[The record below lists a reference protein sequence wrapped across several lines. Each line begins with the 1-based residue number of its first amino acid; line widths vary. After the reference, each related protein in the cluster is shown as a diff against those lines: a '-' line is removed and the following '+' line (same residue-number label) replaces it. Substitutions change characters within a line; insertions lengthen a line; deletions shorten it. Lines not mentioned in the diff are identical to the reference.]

1 MSMLDYFL
9 TEDQKIIRDLAKRF
23 AEEKIKPVREELDRE
38 NKFPKD
44 LIDEL
49 SRLDF
54 MRIFIPT
61 EYDGFGYGVT
71 ELCIVME
78 ELSRVCG
85 GVGTSYAVNALG
97 AYPIV
102 KFGTDEQ
109 KKKYLPE
116 IANGKKLAAFAL
128 TEPEAGSDA
137 SNIHTYA
144 QLSGEEYILN
154 GTKIF
159 ITNGEVADIY
169 VVIATVDIKKG
180 VRGLTAFILEKGM
193 PGFHF
198 GKKEDKMGI
207 RASSTCELIFEDVV
221 LKKENILGGIGRG
234 FLIAMNNFDHSRPG
248 IGAQAVGIA
257 QGAFEEA
264 LRYAKN
270 RVQFGEPIVSQEGIK
285 FMLSDMATEIEA
297 ARAMVF
303 SVAKAIDSNP
313 NKKFSKEAAMAK
325 LFASDTAMKVTVD
338 AVQIFGG
345 YGYMK
350 DYPVEKMMRDAK
362 ITQIYEGT
370 NQIQRLVI
378 AQELIRKLN

>member
-1 MSMLDYFL
+1 
-9 TEDQKIIRDLAKRF
+9 
-23 AEEKIKPVREELDRE
+23 
-38 NKFPKD
+38 
-44 LIDEL
+44 
-49 SRLDF
+49 
-54 MRIFIPT
+54 
-61 EYDGFGYGVT
+61 
-71 ELCIVME
+71 
-78 ELSRVCG
+78 
-85 GVGTSYAVNALG
+85 
-97 AYPIV
+97 
-102 KFGTDEQ
+102 
-109 KKKYLPE
+109 
-116 IANGKKLAAFAL
+116 
-128 TEPEAGSDA
+128 
-137 SNIHTYA
+137 
-144 QLSGEEYILN
+144 
-154 GTKIF
+154 
-159 ITNGEVADIY
+159 
-169 VVIATVDIKKG
+169 
-180 VRGLTAFILEKGM
+180 M

-221 LKKENILGGIGRG
+221 LKKENILGGVGRG
-234 FLIAMNNFDHSRPG
+234 FLVAMDNFDHSRPG

-264 LRYAKN
+264 LKYSKN

-285 FMLSDMATEIEA
+285 FMLADMATEIEA
-297 ARAMVF
+297 ARMLVY
-303 SVAKAIDSNP
+303 SVAKTIDNNP